1 MSVLNNARWAGL
13 SQAGRVVLQLIS
25 LAVLARLIPPN
36 EYGLM
41 AMAGVVTN
49 LAGLLRDM
57 GTSAA
62 VIQKDKLTDELLS
75 TVFWLNMLIG
85 TTVALA
91 LFIFA
96 PLIATG
102 FREPSLVGVLWAL
115 ALVFPVTSSAATHQ
129 ALLERASSF
138 RELAVIEIGCACVGL
153 VAAIVGALMG
163 MGVYS
168 LVLQSVVT
176 QLLSTVMLWRT
187 SRWRPRRIWSQSEF
201 KGLLGFSGNLSLF
214 NFINYFSRNADGII
228 IGRYLGST
236 TLGAYA
242 MAYKVMMFPLQ
253 SMTMVAIRSLYPV
266 MSRQQDSVHEMAS
279 LYLRAVGLIAFV
291 TAPLMV
297 GLFVLRE
304 PFVRIAFG
312 PQWESVAEILAWLAP
327 CGFIQSV
334 VSTTGSV
341 FMARG
346 KTDIL
351 FRIGVVTAIGQVS
364 AFAIGVQWG
373 VIGVVQCYLLANIFN
388 FGICMYFAMRQL
400 DTNFGKLIAVLV
412 RPVCFAL
419 LMGGLIFFFQSY
431 QPENIDQSLAFFI
444 FSVGMG
450 IAVYA
455 ALIFFLAK
463 HHLFNALAVIR
474 GRQLGK
480 KG

>member
-1 MSVLNNARWAGL
+1 MSALNNARWAGF

-25 LAVLARLIPPN
+25 LAVLARLIPPS

-57 GTSAA
+57 GTAAA
-62 VIQKDKLTDELLS
+62 VIQKNKLTDELLS

-91 LFIFA
+91 LFVFA
-96 PLIATG
+96 PLIAAG
-102 FREPSLVGVLWAL
+102 FREPSLKDVLWAL
-115 ALVFPVTSSAATHQ
+115 ALIFPITSSAATHQ

-138 RELAVIEIGCACVGL
+138 RELAVIEVGSACVGL

-176 QLLSTVMLWRT
+176 QLLSTLMLWRT

-201 KGLLGFSGNLSLF
+201 KGLLGFSGHLSLF
-214 NFINYFSRNADGII
+214 NFINYFSRNADGVI

-242 MAYKVMMFPLQ
+242 MAYKLMMFPLQ
-253 SMTMVAIRSLYPV
+253 SMTMVAARSLYPI

-312 PQWESVAEILAWLAP
+312 PQWDSVVDILAWLAP
-327 CGFIQSV
+327 CGFIQSI
-334 VSTTGSV
+334 VSTTGTV

-346 KTDIL
+346 RTDVL
-351 FRIGVVTAIGQVS
+351 SRIGFVTAIGQVS

-388 FGICMYFAMRQL
+388 FVICMTFAMRQL
-400 DTNFGKLIAVLV
+400 DTSFLKLITVLS
-412 RPVCFAL
+412 RPVCFSL
-419 LMGGLIFFFQSY
+419 LMGGLVFLFQSY
-431 QPENIDQSLAFFI
+431 RPASIDSSLFSFI
-444 FSVGMG
+444 FSVGLG

-455 ALIFFLAK
+455 AFIFFLAR

-474 GRQLGK
+474 GRQLSNNG
-480 KG
+480 